1 MTKDLSVWL
10 QLRCLCCC
18 YLTWFINNLSNLLD
32 LHIDKSD
39 PIFQPP
45 NHLLNQFLVA
55 SVFRDGS
62 GFSNFE
68 VLRLRFI
75 GDCRFVN
82 LMMSLQYPLSD
93 LCSVSF

>member
-1 MTKDLSVWL
+1 MYDDMTKDLSVWL

-75 GDCRFVN
+75 GD
-82 LMMSLQYPLSD
+82 
-93 LCSVSF
+93 